1 MIKGIKD
8 RQRII
13 ELLQPT
19 HAGNPF
25 EKIFEEMPHVTPAD
39 VSEILAVLAEESR
52 MDAAE
57 HEARAEGREFRWWP

>member
-13 ELLQPT
+13 ELLQPVRA
-19 HAGNPF
+19 AGNPLQI
-25 EKIFEEMPHVTPAD
+25 IFEELPHVTPAD
-39 VSEILAVLAEESR
+39 IAEVAAVLAEESR

-57 HEARAEGREFRWWP
+57 YEARADGKI